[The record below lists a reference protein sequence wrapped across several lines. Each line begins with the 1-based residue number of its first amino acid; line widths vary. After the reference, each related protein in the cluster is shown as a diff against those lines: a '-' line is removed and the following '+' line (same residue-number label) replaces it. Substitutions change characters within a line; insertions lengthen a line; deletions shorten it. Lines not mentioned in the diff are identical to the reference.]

1 MDHLQSAYLLIGII
15 NTVIVIALL
24 IKSSGRK
31 EAQYITR
38 EELHAHCM
46 RRHGDNSEMLSARFE
61 QIDSV
66 LEEIKSHLDQVSRD
80 GDRVAK
86 SVASIQG
93 YLSAIAKST
102 GGPPPS

>member
-1 MDHLQSAYLLIGII
+1 MEHLQLVYVGLGIL
-15 NTVIVIALL
+15 NTVVVLALL
-24 IKSSGRK
+24 VKGSGRQQ
-31 EAQYITR
+31 AQYVTR
-38 EELHAHCM
+38 DELHAHCM
-46 RRHGDNSEMLSARFE
+46 RRHGDNSELLSTRFE
-61 QIDSV
+61 QIDAT

-86 SVASIQG
+86 AVASIQG